1 MNISESFTLKDKEY
15 NYYCTIPWRDGDNNQ
30 HWDKICISA
39 IELFG
44 MPGKRYITYINQYQM
59 SWIFKTPQDQLL
71 FKLKFSESV
80 C

>member
-1 MNISESFTLKDKEY
+1 LKDNEY
-15 NYYCTIPWRDGDNNQ
+15 TYYCTIPWREGDNNQ
-30 HWDKICISA
+30 GWDKICISA

-44 MPGKRYITYINQYQM
+44 MPGKRYVTYINQHQM
-59 SWIFKTPQDQLL
+59 SWIFKSESDQLL

>member
-1 MNISESFTLKDKEY
+1 MKDKDY
-15 NYYCTIPWRDGDNNQ
+15 TFYCTIPWRENDNNQ
-30 HWDKICISA
+30 RWDEICISA

-44 MPGKRYITYINQYQM
+44 MPGNRYVTDISQDQM
-59 SWIFKTPQDQLL
+59 SWIFKTEQDQLL